1 MGQEK
6 IRQIKRVGDWSIRL
20 QCYIESV
27 HEKPF
32 RYGKQDCCTFAL
44 GAIKAITG
52 VDVKRKMKIRY
63 RDKEAARKIRAMLS
77 IQSAQTEGNAMTRAV
92 GYVARVCGFV
102 EITPLEAQRG
112 DLVLF
117 RGILG
122 DTAGI
127 CIGIKVIAPGANGLL
142 ADSISVVKRAWR
154 IG

>member
-1 MGQEK
+1 MGEGKVQ
-6 IRQIKRVGDWSIRL
+6 QIKRVADWPTRL

-32 RYGKQDCCTFAL
+32 RYGKQDCGTFAI

-52 VDVKRKMKIRY
+52 VDVKRKMKLRY

-77 IQSAQTEGNAMTRAV
+77 FQSAQTEGTAMARAV

-117 RGILG
+117 QGVFG

-127 CIGIKVIAPGANGLL
+127 CIGTKVIAPGANGLL